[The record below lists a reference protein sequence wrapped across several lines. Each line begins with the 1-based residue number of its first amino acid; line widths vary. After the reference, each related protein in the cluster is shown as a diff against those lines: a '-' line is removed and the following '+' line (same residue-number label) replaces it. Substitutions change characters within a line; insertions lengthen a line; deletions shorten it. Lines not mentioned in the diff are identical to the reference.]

1 MLKWKV
7 LLSCLSTKA
16 PAMEAFASQLCFALS
31 SLWEEAMA
39 HEKALSKKPEPSRI
53 TCFGA
58 GEADGLEL
66 MSDAELIAYIGSAL
80 DEFTG
85 EVDICLATDKAQAMG
100 LPMQNTC
107 ITVEEVAVAANPVV
121 NVSKACFVLH

>member
-1 MLKWKV
+1 
-7 LLSCLSTKA
+7 
-16 PAMEAFASQLCFALS
+16 
-31 SLWEEAMA
+31 MA
-39 HEKALSKKPEPSRI
+39 HEKALSKKSEPSRI

-85 EVDICLATDKAQAMG
+85 EVVICLATDKAQAMG

-107 ITVEEVAVAANPVV
+107 ITVEKVAVAANPVV
-121 NVSKACFVLH
+121 DVSKACFVLH